1 MGSLVNR
8 QIILSLYGL
17 KAFANDLKAAANDLN
32 VLL

>member
-17 KAFANDLKAAANDLN
+17 KAFLLSKAAANDLN